1 MVTRPRRRSALLAGP
16 FRDVLLAGAV
26 VLASG
31 CLYVGSNAEQ
41 VSTTTLT
48 AARTTTVPPPLAA
61 FVVRVAED
69 EDALEPAK
77 ARAVEELVREVDEAV
92 RPIEDARIVFVDVLA
107 RAMIDRR
114 FMPASADAA
123 ADRFVRATE
132 QAAPRLRSAV
142 ERLHAVLDMRERRAL
157 VEAVA
162 ARFERWERV
171 WETSPG
177 RTTEGHPWVGT
188 LAGNSPATNEIAR
201 DAVTTARRWSAGLV
215 AEVGALAEDPALDA
229 SARGQLA
236 SRLRATGRL
245 Q

>member
-1 MVTRPRRRSALLAGP
+1 MVPRSLAGP

-26 VLASG
+26 VFASG
-31 CLYVGSNAEQ
+31 CLYVGSNVDQ

-69 EDALEPAK
+69 EDALDPAK
-77 ARAVEELVREVDEAV
+77 ARVVAELVREVDEAV
-92 RPIEDARIVFVDVLA
+92 RPVEDARIVLVDVLA

-114 FMPASADAA
+114 FTPATADAA

-132 QAAPRLRSAV
+132 QAAPTLRSAV
-142 ERLHAVLDMRERRAL
+142 ERLHAVLDTRERRAL

-171 WETSPG
+171 WETSAAG
-177 RTTEGHPWVGT
+177 TMGGHPWVGT
-188 LAGNSPATNEIAR
+188 LAGSSPATAEIER
-201 DAVTTARRWSAGLV
+201 DAVTTAQRWSAGLV
-215 AEVGALAEDPALDA
+215 AQVGALAEDPGLDA
-229 SARGQLA
+229 SARAQLA
-236 SRLRATGRL
+236 SRLRADGRL
-245 Q
+245 H